1 MDNSVQ
7 EGLLRVGYTFVPF
20 LLAIVGHEY
29 GHGLVAH
36 LWGDDSAKESG
47 RLTLN
52 PAPHL
57 DPIGTILLPLISM
70 LTGSS
75 LFFGWARPVPIN
87 PTRFRKYRPGLFW
100 VSLAGPLA
108 NALMA
113 VGCALLFCLMV
124 RFAPAD
130 FVFSK
135 EFKTML
141 IGGIQINFGI
151 GIFNLLPIPPLDGS
165 KIIESGLSYNATRK
179 FEQLGQYSFFILI
192 FLIATNAL
200 SFLSGPILWLSA
212 MTLNLAA
219 LVTGAPLY

>member
-1 MDNSVQ
+1 MDSSIQ
-7 EGLLRVGYTFVPF
+7 EGILRVGYTFVPF

-52 PAPHL
+52 PTPHL
-57 DPIGTILLPLISM
+57 DPIGTLLLPLISM

-87 PTRFRKYRPGLFW
+87 PNRFRKYRPGLFW

-108 NALMA
+108 NAIMA
-113 VGCALLFCLMV
+113 MGCALLFCLML
-124 RFAPAD
+124 RFAPQD

-151 GIFNLLPIPPLDGS
+151 GMFNLLPIPPLDGS
-165 KIIESGLSYNATRK
+165 KIIESGLSYNAARK
-179 FEQLGQYSFFILI
+179 FEQLQQYSFFILI

-200 SFLSGPILWLSA
+200 SFLSGPILWLST

-219 LVTGAPLY
+219 AITGAPLY